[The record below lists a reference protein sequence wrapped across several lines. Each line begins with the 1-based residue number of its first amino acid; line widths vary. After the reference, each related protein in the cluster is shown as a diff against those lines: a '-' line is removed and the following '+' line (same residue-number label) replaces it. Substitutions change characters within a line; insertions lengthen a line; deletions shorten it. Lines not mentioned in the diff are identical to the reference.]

1 MATQYYL
8 AQSLDGYLAEKD
20 GSLEW
25 LTSYGGETEAE
36 VSSVTEGS
44 YDRFFA
50 GVGALVM
57 GSGTYGFLLD
67 AGLERWP
74 YEGLPSWVF
83 TSRELEVPWEGA
95 DVRAAS
101 GEVGPVAEE
110 AQAAAGD
117 KNVWLVGGG
126 ELASQFTDAG
136 LLHELLV
143 TIVPVVLGDGI
154 PTFAGRHAAPMT
166 LTGVQGFAS
175 GMVELRYTLPGA

>member
-1 MATQYYL
+1 MSIQYYL
-8 AQSLDGYLAEKD
+8 AQSLDGYLAETD
-20 GSLEW
+20 GSLDW

-57 GSGTYGFLLD
+57 GSGTYGYLLD

-74 YEGLPSWVF
+74 YPEMPSWVF
-83 TSRELEVPWEGA
+83 TSRELDVPWEGA
-95 DVRAAS
+95 DIRPAS
-101 GEVGPVAEE
+101 GDVGPVAED
-110 AQAAAGD
+110 AKAAAGD
-117 KNVWLVGGG
+117 RNVWLVGGG
-126 ELASQFTDAG
+126 ELASQFAEAG
-136 LLHELLV
+136 LLDELLV

-154 PTFAGRHAAPMT
+154 PTFAHRHVEPMK
-166 LTGVQGFAS
+166 LTGTQAFAS